1 MRALLPVAV
10 VLVALAASVP
20 PRAHAADAPPDA
32 AGAREAGRPAR
43 RWQARRRQARRGTTR
58 RRPALRTLTDAEVAP
73 LLEGLKKALKAKV
86 LSEAAPALDALAG
99 VTHPDLEPALGKL
112 LGHNL
117 ADVAAR
123 AARAMGERAGEKTA
137 ATLWNAWAS
146 PVNERRVDVR
156 AALLDAFATMKAPL
170 DPKQYVQVERLF
182 TDAASP
188 IAMDAV
194 TRYFTAVATDKRPCK
209 VFGVLARRA
218 FARERQ
224 RRHEPAEGVVGGPV
238 EALDEDAARRGR
250 RAEGDH
256 GAGVRVERAGA
267 GVVRREPRVRRP
279 LVGTASARRAG
290 GPRRG
295 GTRSARA
302 QPPHTVGTCR
312 WRQPPAIPGRAS
324 AKS

>member
-32 AGAREAGRPAR
+32 AGPAKPDARPADGKPADGKPAEG
-43 RWQARRRQARRGTTR
+43 QPAAA
-58 RRPALRTLTDAEVAP
+58 PALRTLTDAEVAP

-137 ATLWNAWAS
+137 ATLWKAWAS
-146 PVNERRVDVR
+146 PANERRVDVR

-209 VFGVLARRA
+209 AFAVWLDEPSPANVHDGTNPPKEWWEARWKLWTKTRPGAVAALKAITGQEFESSEQARAWFAANRAFGV
-218 FARERQ
+218 
-224 RRHEPAEGVVGGPV
+224 
-238 EALDEDAARRGR
+238 
-250 RAEGDH
+250 
-256 GAGVRVERAGA
+256 
-267 GVVRREPRVRRP
+267 
-279 LVGTASARRAG
+279 
-290 GPRRG
+290 
-295 GTRSARA
+295 
-302 QPPHTVGTCR
+302 R
-312 WRQPPAIPGRAS
+312 W
-324 AKS
+324 